1 MKTHEEQLMDIISRI
16 DAWKDKTCQYELV
29 PGGKT
34 NINWKVTVDG
44 SSYFVKVPGV
54 GTESFIDRKNCHE
67 ANLIAQKESIGPEV
81 FHFFPDSGVEIFS
94 WIHDCVPMK
103 FGDVF
108 DANKFYKMIDTA
120 KKFHNHA
127 QLAMPLQQ
135 TAFEQTKN
143 MLQMSRE
150 LGGYIP
156 YEIDRMEWLFKNIE
170 DAIYTAG
177 IDYVPC
183 HNDLWSANFMWVEE
197 NQQVYLIDYEY
208 ASMNDAWYDFG
219 IWSAVNYFT
228 EAMQMELVKY
238 YCGEFDEEKFARMKL
253 YQILQDIKW
262 AMWSCVQAVNS
273 PVSTFDYFEWL
284 GSKMARLRSFW
295 SDPRIDYWLNLLKGK
310 PIF

>member
-1 MKTHEEQLMDIISRI
+1 MQKNEQQLIDIITQV
-16 DAWKDKTCQYELV
+16 DEWQEKKYQYELV

-34 NINWKVTVDG
+34 NINWKVTVEG
-44 SSYFVKVPGV
+44 NSYFVKVPGV
-54 GTESFIDRKNCHE
+54 GTECFIDRKNCHE
-67 ANLIAQKESIGPEV
+67 ANRIAQEEGIGPDV
-81 FHFFPDSGVEIFS
+81 FRFFPETGAEIFS
-94 WIHDCVPMK
+94 WIDDGVPMM

-108 DANKFYKMIDTA
+108 NEHRIYKMIDTA
-120 KKFHNHA
+120 KKFHLHREIV
-127 QLAMPLQQ
+127 MPLQQ
-135 TAFEQTKN
+135 TAFEQTKK
-143 MLQMSRE
+143 MLQMTKE
-150 LGGYIP
+150 LGGYVP
-156 YEIDRMEWLFKNIE
+156 YEIDRMEWLLINIE
-170 DAIYTAG
+170 EAINAAE

-183 HNDLWSANFMWVEE
+183 HNDLWTANFFWVEK
-197 NQQVYLIDYEY
+197 NQRVYLIDYEY
-208 ASMNDAWYDFG
+208 ASMNDAWFDLG

-238 YCGEFDEEKFARMKL
+238 YCEGFDEEKFARMKL

-262 AMWSCVQAVNS
+262 ALWSCVQAVNS